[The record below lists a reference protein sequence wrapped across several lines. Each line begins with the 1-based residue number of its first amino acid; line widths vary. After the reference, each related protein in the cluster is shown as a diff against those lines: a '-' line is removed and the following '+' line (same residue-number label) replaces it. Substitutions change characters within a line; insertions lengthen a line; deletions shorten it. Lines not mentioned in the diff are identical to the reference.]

1 MMDITSLLP
10 PDYLIVLVG
19 IAVFSITGVL
29 AGARK
34 GMDLFG
40 IVILGM
46 VTAFGGGTV
55 RDIIIDAPVFW
66 LNNYLYIIVALVAG
80 VLAFFFESYFWKTY
94 KPLLHLD
101 ALGIAL
107 FNVQAIDKTLA
118 LGYNATVAVLMGLLT
133 GISGGMMRD
142 VLTGRPNLLL
152 KQELYATPILIGGIL
167 YIGLLTFVPKGG
179 VVSAWIAIAV
189 VFILRVAAIRWN
201 LTYPKWLL
209 FAGKE
214 SE

>member
-80 VLAFFFESYFWKTY
+80 VMAFFFESYF
-94 KPLLHLD
+94 
-101 ALGIAL
+101 
-107 FNVQAIDKTLA
+107 
-118 LGYNATVAVLMGLLT
+118 
-133 GISGGMMRD
+133 
-142 VLTGRPNLLL
+142 
-152 KQELYATPILIGGIL
+152 
-167 YIGLLTFVPKGG
+167 
-179 VVSAWIAIAV
+179 
-189 VFILRVAAIRWN
+189 
-201 LTYPKWLL
+201 
-209 FAGKE
+209 
-214 SE
+214 

>member
-1 MMDITSLLP
+1 MMDITGLLP
-10 PDYLIVLVG
+10 PDYLIVLAG

-29 AGARK
+29 AGAKK

-46 VTAFGGGTV
+46 VTAFGGGTI

-66 LNNYLYIIVALVAG
+66 LNNYLYIIVALLAG
-80 VLAFFFESYFWKTY
+80 VLAFFFEDYFWKTY

-101 ALGIAL
+101 AMGIAL

-167 YIGLLTFVPKGG
+167 YIGLLTFVPAGG
-179 VVSAWIAIAV
+179 VINAWIAIAF
-189 VFILRVAAIRWN
+189 VFLLRVAAIRWN

>member
-80 VLAFFFESYFWKTY
+80 VMAFFFESYFWKTY

-101 ALGIAL
+101 AMGIAL

-152 KQELYATPILIGGIL
+152 KQELYATPILMGGIL

-179 VVSAWIAIAV
+179 VFSAWIAIVFVFLFRV
-189 VFILRVAAIRWN
+189 VAIRWN

>member
-1 MMDITSLLP
+1 MMNITGILP
-10 PDYLIVLVG
+10 PDYLIVLAG
-19 IAVFSITGVL
+19 IAVFSVTGVL
-29 AGARK
+29 AGAKK
-34 GMDLFG
+34 GMDIFG

-80 VLAFFFESYFWKTY
+80 ILAFFFEDYFWKTY

-101 ALGIAL
+101 AMGIAL

-118 LGYNATVAVLMGLLT
+118 LGYNATVAILMGLLT

-142 VLTGRPNLLL
+142 VLTDRPNLLL
-152 KQELYATPILIGGIL
+152 KQELYATPILLGGIL
-167 YIGLLTFVPKGG
+167 YIGLLTFVPEGG
-179 VVSAWIAIAV
+179 VVNAWIAIAV
-189 VFILRVAAIRWN
+189 VFFFRVAAIRWN

>member
-1 MMDITSLLP
+1 
-10 PDYLIVLVG
+10 
-19 IAVFSITGVL
+19 
-29 AGARK
+29 
-34 GMDLFG
+34 MDLFG